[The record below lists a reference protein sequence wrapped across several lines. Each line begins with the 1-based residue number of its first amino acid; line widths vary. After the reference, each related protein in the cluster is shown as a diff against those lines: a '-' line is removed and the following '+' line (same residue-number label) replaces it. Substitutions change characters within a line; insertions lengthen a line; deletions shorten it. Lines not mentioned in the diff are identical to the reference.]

1 MLKTEQKMM
10 RRLLFTTVMAVGLS
24 VGAVN
29 AQSVNDGSKAL
40 YYNQLNKAKSIF
52 QDLVKAN
59 PADAEANYWLGQ
71 TLLEDENVAGAR
83 AVYEKALVATS
94 QNPLIIIGLG
104 HVELLEGKNAEAR
117 AHFDAALEPTKSKK
131 NKKYG
136 DPVLLA
142 AIGRANAD
150 GGSTVG
156 DPDYGIEKL
165 TQAAELLPKD
175 PEVMVNMGLT
185 YLKKGPEHGG
195 KAKSSFDAALDR
207 DPAYARANYRNAKI
221 FESQKNAQ
229 MFVDYYLRAIDNDVK
244 FAPAYLGLYEYYSDK
259 DVNKAKQ
266 YLDKWIENVEKDAE
280 IDFFYADYL
289 FRAGKYNE
297 SLQKVKEIETSLKD
311 PKEFAKVYRLQ
322 ALNQDRLADSLGARS
337 TMEKY
342 LSLENPLKVP
352 GRAYQEMAG
361 YYIKTGE
368 EPAKAD
374 AMITKAIELDTVV
387 ENKISL
393 MEGLASVYEK
403 AKLYDG
409 QFKWMYEAS
418 KLKQKLNA
426 TDYFYLSQ
434 AAINAQQYLTADT
447 IAQKY
452 IENYPDQIQGYSF
465 RVRALTAADAD
476 TTSGIAIPAYIQF
489 NDFLKKDATKNLSRI
504 LGNSGYLINY
514 YANVSREYEKAVAVC
529 DEILALDPQNA
540 AALQTKELLVKRIKK

>member
-1 MLKTEQKMM
+1 MM

-40 YYNQLNKAKSIF
+40 YYNQLNKAKNIF

-156 DPDYGIEKL
+156 DPAYGVEKL

-175 PEVMVNMGLT
+175 PEVMVNLGLT
-185 YLKKGPEHGG
+185 YLKMGPENGG
-195 KAKSSFDAALDR
+195 KAKSSFDAALER
-207 DPAYARANYRNAKI
+207 DPSYARANYRNGKI
-221 FESQKNAQ
+221 FESQKNAA
-229 MFVDYYLRAIDNDVK
+229 MFVDHFTRAIEADAK
-244 FAPAYLGLYEYYSDK
+244 YAPAYLSLYEYYSDK
-259 DVNKAKQ
+259 DVNKAKE
-266 YLDKWIENVEKDAE
+266 YLDKWIQNVEKDTE

-289 FRAGKYNE
+289 FRAGKYQE

-311 PKEFAKVYRLQ
+311 PKDFAKVYRLQ
-322 ALNQDRLADSLGARS
+322 ALNQDRLGDSLAAKS

-342 LSLENPLKVP
+342 LNLENPLKVP

-374 AMITKAIELDTVV
+374 AMITKAIDLDTAV
-387 ENKISL
+387 ENKIAL

-409 QFKWMYEAS
+409 QFKWMYQAS

-426 TDYFYLSQ
+426 TDYFYLAQ

-465 RVRALTAADAD
+465 RVRALTAADTD

-489 NDFLKKDATKNLSRI
+489 NDFLKKDAQKNLSRI

-514 YANVSREYEKAVAVC
+514 YANVSREYEKAIAVC